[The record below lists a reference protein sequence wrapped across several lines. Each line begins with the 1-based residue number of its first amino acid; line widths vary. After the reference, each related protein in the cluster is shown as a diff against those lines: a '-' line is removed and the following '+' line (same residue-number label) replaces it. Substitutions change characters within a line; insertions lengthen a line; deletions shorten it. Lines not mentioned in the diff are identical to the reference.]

1 MLTVSIST
9 SSPGLRVRRQVYDR
23 GLVESAG
30 TRWRPVKT
38 GASALR
44 LINSTHVLSLED
56 ALGWRSLLAKMTVT
70 IRRCQGS
77 RVRTFLQDQRVVDE
91 HFQRLIRGLD
101 QEAEAETRE
110 VVRLSRLTTGTA
122 AERSG
127 GRLLGLAIRDEA
139 SGFGGRVLVTLGKR
153 DQRLE
158 LPWTRLNVVRL

>member
-1 MLTVSIST
+1 M
-9 SSPGLRVRRQVYDR
+9 
-23 GLVESAG
+23 
-30 TRWRPVKT
+30 
-38 GASALR
+38 
-44 LINSTHVLSLED
+44 
-56 ALGWRSLLAKMTVT
+56 
-70 IRRCQGS
+70 
-77 RVRTFLQDQRVVDE
+77 VDE

-110 VVRLSRLTTGTA
+110 VVRLSRLATGTA